1 MQRRQARRRRR
12 SLALGLLA
20 LAAVGGLVYRFS
32 ADARSSDRT
41 AAPSQHV
48 AHLRR
53 VAGGHKPAKRLSV
66 RLVERH
72 SGALPAPLQD
82 AAAAAL
88 DDRRAL
94 LLGGLTAADTSTSTI
109 LIARA
114 GGAGRQG
121 ALPVALHD
129 TAAVRLG
136 RSTYLFGGGD
146 GTKQLDTILRVAAT
160 GVTATVGRLPN
171 PSSDQAAAAIAG
183 TAYIVGGYT
192 GSRWLDTIVAW
203 RPGTPARVVAHL
215 PTPVR
220 YAAVTAAAGKLVI
233 AGGSLPNGSAS
244 DAVLEYAPTR
254 GRVVRIGSL
263 PAPTTHAAAAALGDV
278 AYVVGG
284 RGSSVGSAASRVVAV
299 DLRSGRIQRAGR
311 LSTPRSDLAAVT
323 LGTRILVAG
332 GRGTNGTESGISEL
346 VSRTAH
352 VPARRVAR
360 VPATPA
366 GNVYAYDRA
375 NMLAPVTRTALP
387 RIYVPNS
394 ESATVDVIDP
404 HTFKV
409 VDHFAVGAL
418 PQHVTPAYDLKTLY
432 VTNDLGNSLTPI
444 DPQTGKPGTP
454 IPVDDPYNMYF
465 TPDGR
470 YAIVV
475 AERLRRLDFRDAHSF
490 HLHHSLSVPCVG
502 VDHMD
507 FSADGRYAIASCE
520 FSGQVIKVNIQRER
534 VVGVL
539 NLPDGR
545 AGVPQDVKLSPDG
558 KIFYVADLNAGGLW
572 EINGARLKTVGFLR
586 TGTGVHGLYPSRNGK
601 LLYATNRG
609 EGSIS
614 VISFRTRR
622 VLRKWWIP
630 GGGSPDMGGVSAD
643 GKVLWLTGRYSGVV
657 YAISTGSGRLLAKIP
672 VGAGPHGL
680 CVWPQPGRY
689 SLGHTGILR

>member
-1 MQRRQARRRRR
+1 M
-12 SLALGLLA
+12 
-20 LAAVGGLVYRFS
+20 
-32 ADARSSDRT
+32 
-41 AAPSQHV
+41 
-48 AHLRR
+48 
-53 VAGGHKPAKRLSV
+53 AGGHTAAKRGSV

-72 SGALPAPLQD
+72 SGVLPAPLQD

-88 DDRRAL
+88 DDHRAL

-109 LIARA
+109 LIARV
-114 GGAGRQG
+114 GGAGRHG
-121 ALPVALHD
+121 DLPVAVHD
-129 TAAVRLG
+129 SAAVRLG
-136 RSTYLFGGGD
+136 SVTYLFGGGD
-146 GTKQLDTILRVAAT
+146 GTEQLDTIVRVAAT
-160 GVTATVGRLPN
+160 GRTANAGHLPS
-171 PSSDQAAAAIAG
+171 PSSDQAAAELAG
-183 TAYIVGGYT
+183 TAYVVGGYT

-203 RPGTPARVVAHL
+203 RPGGQARVVAHL

-220 YAAVTAAAGKLVI
+220 YAAVTAAGDKIVI

-244 DAVLEYAPTR
+244 DAIFVYAPAR
-254 GRVVRIGSL
+254 GRVVRIGRL

-278 AYVVGG
+278 VYVVGG
-284 RGSSVGSAASRVVAV
+284 RGASVGSATARVIAV
-299 DLRSGRIQRAGR
+299 DLRSGRIRRAGR
-311 LSTPRSDLAAVT
+311 LSTPRSDLAAVA
-323 LGTRILVAG
+323 LGSRILVAG

-346 VSRTAH
+346 VPRTKN
-352 VPARRVAR
+352 ARARTRPVAR
-360 VPATPA
+360 MPATPA
-366 GNVYAYDRA
+366 RNVYAYDRA

-409 VDHFAVGAL
+409 IDHFAVGAL

-490 HLHHSLSVPCVG
+490 HLHHSLQVPCVG

-520 FSGQVIKVNIQRER
+520 FSGQVIKINIQRER

-545 AGVPQDVKLSPDG
+545 AGVPQDVKLAPDG

-572 EINGARLKTVGFLR
+572 EINGVRLKTVGFLR
-586 TGTGVHGLYPSRNGK
+586 TGAGVHGLYPSRNGK

-614 VISFRTRR
+614 VISFRTRK